1 MKMFRIMDRIYRL
14 YPNRTLFYDALLPMV
29 GKDKLFDDLDNVLEL
44 VRDGQKSWESFV
56 IFAKYIIQQIK
67 EKYKDSEIYT

>member
-1 MKMFRIMDRIYRL
+1 MNFIQKASNLIQGER

-29 GKDKLFDDLDNVLEL
+29 GKDKLFDDLDNELEL

-56 IFAKYIIQQIK
+56 IFAKDIIQQIK
-67 EKYKDSEIYT
+67 EKYQDS

>member
-14 YPNRTLFYDALLPMV
+14 YPNRTLFYDALLPMF
-29 GKDKLFDDLDNVLEL
+29 GKDKLFDDLANVLEL

>member
-29 GKDKLFDDLDNVLEL
+29 DKDKLFDDLDNVLEL

>member
-1 MKMFRIMDRIYRL
+1 
-14 YPNRTLFYDALLPMV
+14 MV

-44 VRDGQKSWESFV
+44 IRDGQKSWESFV